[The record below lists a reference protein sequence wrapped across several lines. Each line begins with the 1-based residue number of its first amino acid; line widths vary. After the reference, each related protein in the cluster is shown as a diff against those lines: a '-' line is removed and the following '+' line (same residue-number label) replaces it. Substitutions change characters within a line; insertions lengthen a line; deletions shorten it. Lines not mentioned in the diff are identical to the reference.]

1 MLLLCLV
8 VQLVKRN
15 DWTHEILQIFEH
27 SLAFSTQVPFLYFR
41 ALHHQSLPFGR
52 QSQQQADPHAESPTT
67 SRLSLFAVAQSDPRS
82 YPPVT
87 LSAREMGGESAQQD
101 PAEGIEMSDHID
113 IRVLAIPTTT
123 RTGAT

>member
-15 DWTHEILQIFEH
+15 NWTHEILQIFEH

-67 SRLSLFAVAQSDPRS
+67 SRLSLFAVAQSVPRS
-82 YPPVT
+82 YPPVI
-87 LSAREMGGESAQQD
+87 LSAREMGGESARQD
-101 PAEGIEMSDHID
+101 PAEGIEMSDHIK
-113 IRVLAIPTTT
+113 IRVLAVPTTT
-123 RTGAT
+123 WTGAT